1 MIARTVAQLW
11 LSSCEIVKI
20 SLHVQV
26 EHWRD
31 TTSEVTKSSLR
42 VTSPLSNL
50 QGNPTETHLT
60 SNLPGW
66 PLVWW
71 SSPLPV
77 LTMRH
82 GDLGALRSLSLS
94 YSWHI
99 LFSSATLVSMDKGIT
114 SNSLH
119 IWSLQ
124 SCPSPVS
131 FPYGK
136 YLMMQSFLELEVFQ
150 NLDYIHSSAF
160 TPRTELSPLS
170 NTLFA
175 LKIQQFSCIPS
186 MCSKIS
192 VLPPHLF
199 FSSFA

>member
-26 EHWRD
+26 KHWWD
-31 TTSEVTKSSLR
+31 TTSEVTNSSLR

-50 QGNPTETHLT
+50 QGNPTETLLT

-99 LFSSATLVSMDKGIT
+99 LFSSATLVSMDIGNNQQLFTYLKFAIM
-114 SNSLH
+114 
-119 IWSLQ
+119 
-124 SCPSPVS
+124 S
-131 FPYGK
+131 FPCLFSLWNISHDAVFPGTWGVSK
-136 YLMMQSFLELEVFQ
+136 SGLHSFFCF
-150 NLDYIHSSAF
+150 Y
-160 TPRTELSPLS
+160 T
-170 NTLFA
+170 
-175 LKIQQFSCIPS
+175 
-186 MCSKIS
+186 
-192 VLPPHLF
+192 
-199 FSSFA
+199 